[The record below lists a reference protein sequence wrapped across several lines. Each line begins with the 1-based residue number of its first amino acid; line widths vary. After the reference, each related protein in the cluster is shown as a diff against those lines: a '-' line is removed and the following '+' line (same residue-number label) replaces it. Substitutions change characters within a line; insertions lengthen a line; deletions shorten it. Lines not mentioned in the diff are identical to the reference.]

1 MEQKLF
7 LGKSTESLVL
17 SLLLKENREAYLPA
31 VDDHGVDL
39 IVRTR
44 GRAGEPVGTAPEAES
59 AGSDYEFGSAGE
71 RAACLAAEFQE
82 IQVKS
87 SNSSGLFAAMS
98 IRNPRANYWFVFY
111 LCGSDTLWLINSLD
125 VVRLASRNSD
135 QSKNAG
141 KYSLQLAYR
150 GKPRPCFDRY
160 VVRDFSKLP

>member
-1 MEQKLF
+1 MEKKLF

-44 GRAGEPVGTAPEAES
+44 TCAASSDAPSGA
-59 AGSDYEFGSAGE
+59 APAAPAYEFGSAGE
-71 RAACLAAEFQE
+71 RDACLAAEFQE

-87 SNSSGLFAAMS
+87 LSSGGLFAAMD
-98 IRNPRANYWFVFY
+98 IRNPRPNYWFVFY
-111 LCGSDTLWLINSLD
+111 LCDTGTFWLINSMD
-125 VVRLASRNSD
+125 VVRLASRNLD
-135 QSKNAG
+135 QAKNAG

-150 GKPRPCFDRY
+150 SKPRPCFDRY
-160 VVRDFSKLP
+160 VASGFSRLP